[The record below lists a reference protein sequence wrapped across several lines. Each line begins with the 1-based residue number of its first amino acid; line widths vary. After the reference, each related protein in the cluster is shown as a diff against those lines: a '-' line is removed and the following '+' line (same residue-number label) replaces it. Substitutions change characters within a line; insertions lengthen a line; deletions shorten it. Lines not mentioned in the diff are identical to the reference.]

1 MWSLYHQFSVKLSK
15 KYLTSH
21 FNKKVCLSI
30 LSIMNTDKV
39 YIHCYLSVTSQ
50 RVGIVFV
57 GWPPNPNALI
67 WQAPIFNCYIQVAIQ
82 LIPPVG
88 GSISPIID
96 LCAGPHSASLLPR
109 LVKGCWL
116 TLILI
121 RSYCQPVGA
130 S

>member
-1 MWSLYHQFSVKLSK
+1 MGSLCHQFSVKSK
-15 KYLTSH
+15 KYLNSH
-21 FNKKVCLSI
+21 FNNEMCLSM
-30 LSIMNTDKV
+30 LSTTTMNTDKV

-96 LCAGPHSASLLPR
+96 LCIGPNSASLLPR

-116 TLILI
+116 TLI
-121 RSYCQPVGA
+121 RSYSQPVGT

>member
-1 MWSLYHQFSVKLSK
+1 M
-15 KYLTSH
+15 
-21 FNKKVCLSI
+21 CLPI
-30 LSIMNTDKV
+30 LSTMNSDNV
-39 YIHCYLSVTSQ
+39 YIHCYQSVTSQ

-67 WQAPIFNCYIQVAIQ
+67 WQAPIFNCYIQAAIQ
-82 LIPPVG
+82 LIPPVN

-96 LCAGPHSASLLPR
+96 LYTGQHSASLLPR

-116 TLILI
+116 TPI
-121 RSYCQPVGA
+121 RSYSQPVGA